1 MFCDNIIQL
10 SDLNL
15 AMAEV
20 YTSNFGRFKFDELKA
35 VLLGL
40 CARAG
45 TCGWI
50 CQPHHSLGFLPQY
63 FSDVVASLQVS
74 TVSL

>member
-35 VLLGL
+35 VLGL